1 MKAVRRQ
8 CMASVLT
15 AVLILAVCGCSA
27 KETAVEESLS
37 ERMMEETDP
46 EEKKLSAESLEEEMQ
61 PADPAEDE
69 MPFRVQWAEDMDFPE
84 DCDIYD
90 ISASEPKSYIVF
102 TTDSFLDKFSILE
115 FTLTDVSESGDMEFE
130 AGLALPQ
137 VSGLAADSPL
147 AVGLTFAG
155 DIPGYGFQYEDE
167 NGELRCFVME
177 ISGED
182 GSILIREAERKNDK
196 FVLKGGTEPCQRSAP
211 VPGAGDDAGYFVI
224 ECPDW
229 EVSYVADG
237 IFDTL
242 TASPVKLT
250 EISKDTSDCLFA
262 EDWSA
267 ETGIPLPGDLNGEG
281 YSDDAYY
288 YYADNSA
295 EYGRLAVEV
304 SEMGTYNFV
313 GTYDFSYYLNTPA
326 PGNDYTTLEIPYA
339 QIFDGVLYA
348 EIAHRTYSEDQP
360 YTGFMVAVE
369 VETGKLLWRSE
380 MLVANGRNFVVG
392 EDTIICGYGFTAED
406 DYLYILSRYSGAVL
420 EKRKLKTGPDYFIPV
435 DDSIYVL
442 TYDTVYQYQIG

>member
-1 MKAVRRQ
+1 MTGILA
-8 CMASVLT
+8 
-15 AVLILAVCGCSA
+15 AVLILAVCGCGA
-27 KETAVEESLS
+27 KETAVEDSLN
-37 ERMMEETDP
+37 EQTMEETQA
-46 EEKKLSAESLEEEMQ
+46 EEIQ
-61 PADPAEDE
+61 TADPAEDE
-69 MPFRVQWAEDMDFPE
+69 MPFRVQWAEDVDFQE
-84 DCDIYD
+84 DCDTYD
-90 ISASEPKSYIVF
+90 ISVSEPKSYIVF
-102 TTDSFLDKFSILE
+102 TTDSYLDKFAILE
-115 FTLTDVSESGDMEFE
+115 LTLTDVSESGDMEFE
-130 AGLALPQ
+130 ASPALPQ
-137 VSGLAADSPL
+137 VSGLVADSPL

-155 DIPGYGFQYEDE
+155 DIPCYGFQYEDE
-167 NGELRCFVME
+167 NGELCCFVME

-182 GSILIREAERKNDK
+182 GSILIREADRENDK
-196 FVLKGGTEPCQRSAP
+196 FVLKGGTEPCQRTAP
-211 VPGAGDDAGYFVI
+211 AAGAGDDAGYFVI

-229 EVSYVADG
+229 EAIYVADS

-267 ETGIPLPGDLNGEG
+267 ETGIPLPADLYGEG
-281 YSDDAYY
+281 YCDDAYY

-295 EYGRLAVEV
+295 EQGRLAVEV

-313 GTYDFSYYLNTPA
+313 GTYDFSNYLNTPT

-339 QIFDGVLYA
+339 QIYDGVLYA

-360 YTGFMVAVE
+360 YTGFIVAVE

-392 EDTIICGYGFTAED
+392 EDSIICGYGFTAED

-420 EKRKLKTGPDYFIPV
+420 DKQKLKTGPDYFIPV

-442 TYDTVYQYQIG
+442 TYDTAYQYQIG

>member
-1 MKAVRRQ
+1 MTGI
-8 CMASVLT
+8 LT
-15 AVLILAVCGCSA
+15 AVLTFAVCGCGA
-27 KETAVEESLS
+27 KETAVEDSLN
-37 ERMMEETDP
+37 EQTMEETQA
-46 EEKKLSAESLEEEMQ
+46 EEIQ
-61 PADPAEDE
+61 TADPAEDE
-69 MPFRVQWAEDMDFPE
+69 MPFRVQWAEDVDFQE
-84 DCDIYD
+84 DCDTYD
-90 ISASEPKSYIVF
+90 ISVSEPKSYIVF
-102 TTDSFLDKFSILE
+102 TTDSYLDKFAILE
-115 FTLTDVSESGDMEFE
+115 LTLTDVSESGDMEFE
-130 AGLALPQ
+130 ASPALPQ
-137 VSGLAADSPL
+137 VSGLVADSPL

-155 DIPGYGFQYEDE
+155 DIPCYGFQYEDE
-167 NGELRCFVME
+167 NGELCCFVME

-182 GSILIREAERKNDK
+182 GSILIREADRENDK
-196 FVLKGGTEPCQRSAP
+196 FVLKGGTEPCQRTAP
-211 VPGAGDDAGYFVI
+211 AAGAGDDAGYFVI

-229 EVSYVADG
+229 EAIYVADG
-237 IFDTL
+237 IFATL

-267 ETGIPLPGDLNGEG
+267 ETGIPLPGDLYGEG
-281 YSDDAYY
+281 YCDDAYY

-295 EYGRLAVEV
+295 EQGRLAVEV

-313 GTYDFSYYLNTPA
+313 GTYDFSNYLNTPT

-339 QIFDGVLYA
+339 QIYDGVLYA

-360 YTGFMVAVE
+360 YTGFIVAVE

-392 EDTIICGYGFTAED
+392 EDSIICGYGFTAED

-420 EKRKLKTGPDYFIPV
+420 DKQKLKTGPDYFIPV

-442 TYDTVYQYQIG
+442 TYDTAYQYQIG

>member
-1 MKAVRRQ
+1 MKAISRR
-8 CMASVLT
+8 CMTGILT
-15 AVLILAVCGCSA
+15 AVLTFAVCGCGA
-27 KETAVEESLS
+27 KETAVEDSLN
-37 ERMMEETDP
+37 EQTMEETQA
-46 EEKKLSAESLEEEMQ
+46 EEIQ
-61 PADPAEDE
+61 TADPAEDE
-69 MPFRVQWAEDMDFPE
+69 MPFRVQWAEDVDFQE
-84 DCDIYD
+84 DCDTYD
-90 ISASEPKSYIVF
+90 ISVSEPKSYIVF
-102 TTDSFLDKFSILE
+102 TTDSYLDKFAILE
-115 FTLTDVSESGDMEFE
+115 LTLTDVSESGDMEFE
-130 AGLALPQ
+130 ASPALPQ
-137 VSGLAADSPL
+137 VSGLVADSPL

-155 DIPGYGFQYEDE
+155 DIPCYGFQYEDE
-167 NGELRCFVME
+167 NRELCCFVME

-182 GSILIREAERKNDK
+182 GSILIREADRENDK
-196 FVLKGGTEPCQRSAP
+196 FVLKGGTEPCQRTAP
-211 VPGAGDDAGYFVI
+211 AAGAGDDAGYFVI

-229 EVSYVADG
+229 EAIYVADG

-267 ETGIPLPGDLNGEG
+267 ETGIPLPADLYGEG
-281 YSDDAYY
+281 YCDDAYY

-295 EYGRLAVEV
+295 EQGRLAVEV

-313 GTYDFSYYLNTPA
+313 GTYDFSNYLNTPT

-339 QIFDGVLYA
+339 QIYDGVLYA

-360 YTGFMVAVE
+360 YTGFIVAVE

-392 EDTIICGYGFTAED
+392 EDSIICGYGFTAED

-435 DDSIYVL
+435 DDSLYVL
-442 TYDTVYQYQIG
+442 TYDTAYQYQIG

>member
-1 MKAVRRQ
+1 MTGI
-8 CMASVLT
+8 LT
-15 AVLILAVCGCSA
+15 AVLTFAVCGCGA
-27 KETAVEESLS
+27 KETAVEDSLN
-37 ERMMEETDP
+37 EQTMEETQA
-46 EEKKLSAESLEEEMQ
+46 EEIQ
-61 PADPAEDE
+61 TADPAEDE
-69 MPFRVQWAEDMDFPE
+69 MPFRVQWAEDVDFQE
-84 DCDIYD
+84 DCDTYD
-90 ISASEPKSYIVF
+90 ISVSEPKSYIVF
-102 TTDSFLDKFSILE
+102 TTDSYLDKFAILE
-115 FTLTDVSESGDMEFE
+115 LTLTDVSESGDMEFE
-130 AGLALPQ
+130 ASPALPQ
-137 VSGLAADSPL
+137 VSGLVADSPL

-155 DIPGYGFQYEDE
+155 DIPCYGFQYEDE
-167 NGELRCFVME
+167 NGELCCFVME

-182 GSILIREAERKNDK
+182 GSILIREADRENDK
-196 FVLKGGTEPCQRSAP
+196 FVLKGGTEPCQRTAP
-211 VPGAGDDAGYFVI
+211 AAGAGDDAGYFVI
-224 ECPDW
+224 KCPDW
-229 EVSYVADG
+229 EAIYVADS

-267 ETGIPLPGDLNGEG
+267 ETGIPLPADLYGEG
-281 YSDDAYY
+281 YCDDAYY

-295 EYGRLAVEV
+295 EQGRLAVEV

-313 GTYDFSYYLNTPA
+313 GTYDFSNYLNTPT

-339 QIFDGVLYA
+339 QIYDGVLYA

-360 YTGFMVAVE
+360 YTGFIVAVE

-392 EDTIICGYGFTAED
+392 EDSIICGYGFTAED

-420 EKRKLKTGPDYFIPV
+420 DKQKLKTGPDYFIPV

-442 TYDTVYQYQIG
+442 TYDTAYQYQIG